1 MIGAL
6 LVKMKGRAG
15 GAYLNSREIDKFLKD
30 WRDDAVFVYPGSTP
44 VSGVHRGKKRI
55 RQWWMT
61 FYEQFPTS
69 HFTTNGVYVKNIMS
83 FLPSNKMAI
92 EWEVQVTNKDG
103 EDFNNKGVSLV
114 TIQGGRI
121 ARFEDFISDQTTLE
135 RAWSTLR
142 LDREF
147 SGAGD

>member
-15 GAYLNSREIDKFLKD
+15 GVYLNSREIDKFLRD

-44 VSGVHRGKKRI
+44 VSGIHQGKERI

-69 HFTTNGVYVKNIMS
+69 HFTTKGVYVKNILS
-83 FLPSNKMAI
+83 FLLSNKMAI
-92 EWEVQVTNKDG
+92 EWEVQVTNRGGDS
-103 EDFNNKGVSLV
+103 FHNQGVSLV
-114 TIQGGRI
+114 TVQNGKIV
-121 ARFEDFISDQTTLE
+121 RFEDYIFDQETLE
-135 RAWSTLR
+135 RAWSPGT
-142 LDREF
+142 
-147 SGAGD
+147 

>member
-6 LVKMKGRAG
+6 LVKMKGKAG

-44 VSGVHRGKKRI
+44 VSGIHQGKERI
-55 RQWWMT
+55 RQWWIT
-61 FYEQFPTS
+61 FYEQFPIS

-92 EWEVQVTNKDG
+92 EWEVHVKNKSG
-103 EDFNNKGVSLV
+103 VSFQNKGVSLV
-114 TIQGGRI
+114 TIHNGKI
-121 ARFEDFISDQTTLE
+121 ARFEDYIFDQETLE
-135 RAWSTLR
+135 RAWS
-142 LDREF
+142 
-147 SGAGD
+147 SS